1 MKQFSKKSAFT
12 LIELLVVIAIIA
24 ILAAMLLP
32 ALAKAKA
39 KAQRI
44 NCVNNLKQVGLSF
57 RLWSGDNNE
66 KYPMSVSYAQGG
78 PLMASVVDGT
88 TLASSPLQ
96 NAIRIHRGFQVMS
109 NELGTPKI
117 VMCPSDGRTASTN
130 FASVGAG
137 ANFIDNTSVSYFIG
151 KDADESSPQMLLAG
165 DRNIGAT
172 ASTPTAYGYGGTDT
186 AISTTPVITL
196 GTNCN
201 ANVQWTTKMHN
212 AGGNIT
218 LSDGS
223 VQQLSSS
230 KMRDAARTTDDT
242 SAAVGV
248 LVPQA
253 GGGAVGN
260 VLLMP

>member
-1 MKQFSKKSAFT
+1 MKKLSNKSAFT

-57 RLWSGDNNE
+57 RLWSGDNND
-66 KYPMSVSYAQGG
+66 KYPMRVAYNDGG
-78 PLMASVVDGT
+78 PLNQSTFITAAGAQFT
-88 TLASSPLQ
+88 YQ
-96 NAIRIHRGFQVMS
+96 IFQVMS

-130 FASVGAG
+130 WNSVGVG
-137 ANFIDNTSVSYFIG
+137 ANFQNNRAVSYFVG
-151 KDADESSPQMLLAG
+151 RDADETMPQMFLSG
-165 DRNIGAT
+165 DRNIGSG
-172 ASTPTAYGYGGTDT
+172 ASAPGTYGWGGTE
-186 AISTTPVITL
+186 AAAGSTCLTL
-196 GTNCN
+196 GTNCTT
-201 ANVQWTTKMHN
+201 AVQWTTTMHN

-218 LSDGS
+218 LADGS

-230 KMRDAARTTDDT
+230 GLR
-242 SAAVGV
+242 SAAKNTGDTATLVGTPAPNTGGV
-248 LVPQA
+248 A
-253 GGGAVGN
+253 GN
-260 VLLMP
+260 ILFMP